1 MRRCLQ
7 LARRG
12 LGGTSPN
19 PLVGCVIVQ
28 QDNIIAEGWHRVAGG
43 PHAEVDA
50 IAMLPGGRIP
60 ANAIVYVNLEPC
72 AHYGKTPPCADLLI
86 ERGAKNVVIAM
97 EDPFPEVLGKGI
109 QKLRQTGIQVTC
121 GILNE
126 EARWLNRR
134 FISRVERNRPWVILK
149 WAETADGFMADPY
162 SGRKQISGAAAQLI
176 LHKWRAEE
184 GAFLIGKQTAL
195 NDNPQLTNRL
205 YGQKQPV
212 RIVVDPRLELPE
224 TLNLF
229 KPDADT
235 WILNQYESRQNAH
248 LSYLAYGDTFFET
261 LFHSLLQYGI
271 NSLVVEGGP
280 DTLTRFLEAGNADE
294 IRVIRSKKLVWETGI
309 PAPKFRGKLREV
321 VSLADDDVLIWTS
334 CSGC

>member
-1 MRRCLQ
+1 M
-7 LARRG
+7 
-12 LGGTSPN
+12 
-19 PLVGCVIVQ
+19 
-28 QDNIIAEGWHRVAGG
+28 
-43 PHAEVDA
+43 
-50 IAMLPGGRIP
+50 
-60 ANAIVYVNLEPC
+60 
-72 AHYGKTPPCADLLI
+72 
-86 ERGAKNVVIAM
+86 
-97 EDPFPEVLGKGI
+97 
-109 QKLRQTGIQVTC
+109 
-121 GILNE
+121 
-126 EARWLNRR
+126 
-134 FISRVERNRPWVILK
+134 
-149 WAETADGFMADPY
+149 
-162 SGRKQISGAAAQLI
+162 I

>member
-1 MRRCLQ
+1 MDDVRQHERWMRRCLQ

-60 ANAIVYVNLEPC
+60 ADAIVYVNLEPC

-162 SGRKQISGAAAQLI
+162 SGRKQISGAAA
-176 LHKWRAEE
+176 
-184 GAFLIGKQTAL
+184 
-195 NDNPQLTNRL
+195 
-205 YGQKQPV
+205 
-212 RIVVDPRLELPE
+212 
-224 TLNLF
+224 
-229 KPDADT
+229 
-235 WILNQYESRQNAH
+235 
-248 LSYLAYGDTFFET
+248 
-261 LFHSLLQYGI
+261 
-271 NSLVVEGGP
+271 
-280 DTLTRFLEAGNADE
+280 
-294 IRVIRSKKLVWETGI
+294 
-309 PAPKFRGKLREV
+309 
-321 VSLADDDVLIWTS
+321 
-334 CSGC
+334 